1 MLLILA
7 IIYFIFN
14 RRIPQTSSGIMHSDP
29 WILVESD
36 SSDDEE
42 ITSISKDV
50 ERQILM
56 VNKSIEYK
64 LFHES
69 KAFRHHFFFVYR
81 DGTPP
86 CDKVLDVATLL
97 RNHITSNVLLAKT
110 VVFIIRRSKPWKSF
124 MREMKQHKVDDCMD
138 FEVFSFWNTIA
149 IAAMNFTI
157 RDWLLIIGGGGA
169 R

>member
-50 ERQILM
+50 EKQILM
-56 VNKSIEYK
+56 VNRLNTSYFTSLRLLDIIFF
-64 LFHES
+64 LFIGM
-69 KAFRHHFFFVYR
+69 A
-81 DGTPP
+81 
-86 CDKVLDVATLL
+86 LL
-97 RNHITSNVLLAKT
+97 LVIKY
-110 VVFIIRRSKPWKSF
+110 
-124 MREMKQHKVDDCMD
+124 
-138 FEVFSFWNTIA
+138 
-149 IAAMNFTI
+149 
-157 RDWLLIIGGGGA
+157 
-169 R
+169 